1 MGDIQSVV
9 WVKQLTLKV
18 KVSLK
23 AGLRVFFCTLVSYF
37 FFLSGSRNTLT

>member
-1 MGDIQSVV
+1 M
-9 WVKQLTLKV
+9 KV

-23 AGLRVFFCTLVSYF
+23 AGLSVFFCTLVSYF